1 MAYDP
6 EGASGDL
13 IVGERV
19 VDGTGLV
26 SRNGEVL
33 PSRLEGR
40 AERVNHRAGWDWLRG
55 GVRAGGCC
63 GVDR

>member
-19 VDGTGLV
+19 VDGTV
-26 SRNGEVL
+26 SC
-33 PSRLEGR
+33 
-40 AERVNHRAGWDWLRG
+40 RG
-55 GVRAGGCC
+55 TAKCS
-63 GVDR
+63 